1 MKKVALIND
10 LSGFGR
16 CSLTVSIP
24 IITAMGIQC
33 CPLPTAILSNHTGY
47 KSYFFDDFT
56 NNIEPYYK
64 EWKKLGLKFDMI
76 YTGFLGS
83 IHQIEII
90 IKLLEA
96 FSGSL
101 VLVDPVMGDN
111 GKIYSTYTP
120 EMCEKMKLL
129 VSYSDI
135 VTPNVTEAL
144 MLTDTP
150 YKCDMCIDELKEIA
164 VKISEIRPNKVIIT
178 GIIDKINKKIS
189 NLIYDAEKN
198 EFSVITKSK
207 SEVECSGTGDVF
219 ASVIC
224 GCLINGMDFKASVEK
239 AATFVEKC
247 SHQTTQQKSN
257 PADGII
263 FEKYIGDLTNEKN

>member
-47 KSYFFDDFT
+47 KSYFFDDYT
-56 NNIEPYYK
+56 KNIEPYYS
-64 EWKKLGLKFDMI
+64 EWLKLGLTFDMI

-90 IKLLEA
+90 IKFLES

-120 EMCEKMKLL
+120 EMCEKMKSL
-129 VSYSDI
+129 VGYSDI

-144 MLTDTP
+144 MLADTP
-150 YKCDMCIDELKEIA
+150 YKSDITIDELKQIA
-164 VKISEIRPNKVIIT
+164 IKISLIGPSKVVIT
-178 GIIDKINKKIS
+178 GIVNNDKIS
-189 NLIYDAEKN
+189 NLIYDKDKN
-198 EFSVITKSK
+198 EFSIITKNKSK
-207 SEVECSGTGDVF
+207 IEYSGTGDVF
-219 ASVIC
+219 ASIIC
-224 GCLINGMDFKASVEK
+224 GCMVNRVDFKKSVEI
-239 AATFVEKC
+239 AAKFVENC
-247 SHQTTQQKSN
+247 SQQSTLQN
-257 PADGII
+257 ISPSDGII
-263 FEKYIGDLTNEKN
+263 FEKFIGDLI

>member
-47 KSYFFDDFT
+47 KSYFFDDYT
-56 NNIEPYYK
+56 EHIEPYYQ
-64 EWKKLGLKFDMI
+64 EWQKLGLKFDMI

-83 IHQIEII
+83 VHQIELI
-90 IKLLEA
+90 IKFLEA

-111 GKIYSTYTP
+111 GRIYSTYTP

-129 VSYSDI
+129 VGHSDI

-144 MLTDTP
+144 MLTGTP
-150 YKCDMCIDELKEIA
+150 YRSDITIAELKEVA
-164 VKISEIRPNKVIIT
+164 VKISQMKPEKVVIT
-178 GIIDKINKKIS
+178 GISDAANKKIS
-189 NLIYDAEKN
+189 NLIYDAPKN
-198 EFSVITKSK
+198 EFSIVTKHK
-207 SEVECSGTGDVF
+207 SEIEYSGTGDVF
-219 ASVIC
+219 ASVLC
-224 GCLINGMDFKASVEK
+224 GCMVNRIDFKESVEI
-239 AATFVEKC
+239 AAAFVEKC
-247 SHQTTQQKSN
+247 ALSSAAYKTAPS
-257 PADGII
+257 DGIL
-263 FEKYIGDLTNEKN
+263 FEKFIGDLI

>member
-1 MKKVALIND
+1 MKRVALIND

-47 KSYFFDDFT
+47 KSYFFDDYT
-56 NNIEPYYK
+56 KNIEEYYR
-64 EWKKLGLKFDMI
+64 EWLKLGLTFDMI

-90 IKLLEA
+90 IRLIKS
-96 FSGSL
+96 FPNSL

-111 GKIYSTYTP
+111 GKIYSTYTKD
-120 EMCEKMKLL
+120 MCEKMKSL
-129 VSYSDI
+129 VSYANI

-144 MLTDTP
+144 ILADTP
-150 YKCDMCIDELKEIA
+150 YKSDITIDELKEIA
-164 VKISEIRPNKVIIT
+164 IKISKINPSKVVIT
-178 GIIDKINKKIS
+178 GILDTSNEKIS
-189 NLIYDAEKN
+189 NLIYDKDKN
-198 EFSVITKSK
+198 DFFIITKNKSK
-207 SEVECSGTGDVF
+207 IEYSGTGDVF
-219 ASVIC
+219 ASIIC
-224 GCLINGMDFKASVEK
+224 GCLINQVDFKESVEI
-239 AATFVEKC
+239 AAKFVEKC
-247 SHQTTQQKSN
+247 SIQSNKQSIN

-263 FEKYIGDLTNEKN
+263 FEQFIGDLIK

>member
-16 CSLTVSIP
+16 CSLAVSIP

-47 KSYFFDDFT
+47 KSFFFDDYT
-56 NNIEPYYK
+56 NNIEPYYS
-64 EWKKLGLKFDMI
+64 EWLKLGLSFDMI

-90 IKLLEA
+90 IKFLES
-96 FSGSL
+96 FSNSL

-111 GKIYSTYTP
+111 GKIYSTYTT
-120 EMCEKMKLL
+120 EMCEKMKSL
-129 VSYSDI
+129 VGYSDI

-144 MLTDTP
+144 MLADTP
-150 YKCDMCIDELKEIA
+150 YKSDISIDELKEIA
-164 VKISEIRPNKVIIT
+164 IKISKIKPSKVIIT
-178 GIIDKINKKIS
+178 GIVDKNQEKIS

-198 EFSVITKSK
+198 EFSVITKNKSK
-207 SEVECSGTGDVF
+207 IEYSGTGDVF
-219 ASVIC
+219 ASIIC
-224 GCLINGMDFKASVEK
+224 GCLINGMDFKDCVEK
-239 AATFVEKC
+239 AAKFVEKC
-247 SHQTTQQKSN
+247 SQQTTLQNTN
-257 PADGII
+257 PTDGVI
-263 FEKYIGDLTNEKN
+263 FEKYIGDLIK

>member
-47 KSYFFDDFT
+47 KSYFFDDYT
-56 NNIEPYYK
+56 THIEPYYT

-90 IKLLEA
+90 IKLIEA

-150 YKCDMCIDELKEIA
+150 YKSDMSIDELKEIA
-164 VKISEIRPNKVIIT
+164 IKISKIKPNKVIIT
-178 GIIDKINKKIS
+178 GIIDRRNKKIS

-198 EFSVITKSK
+198 ECSIITKNK
-207 SEVECSGTGDVF
+207 SEIECSGTGDVF

-224 GCLINGMDFKASVEK
+224 GCLINGMEFKASVEK

-247 SHQTTQQKSN
+247 SQQTTLQNLN

-263 FEKYIGDLTNEKN
+263 FEKYIGDLIK